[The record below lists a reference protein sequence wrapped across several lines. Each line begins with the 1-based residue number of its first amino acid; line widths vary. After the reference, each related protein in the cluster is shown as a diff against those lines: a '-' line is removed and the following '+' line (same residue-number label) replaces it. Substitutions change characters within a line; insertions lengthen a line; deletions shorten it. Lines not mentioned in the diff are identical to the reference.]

1 MGSKISD
8 QEITKIK
15 RYLKNKKPNLPGSIM
30 FSRSFLSFSKE
41 RGEAELFLDISNN
54 MSGLS
59 KVLYILE
66 KDEHLGYN
74 LSTHGDIENV
84 SFYDEVNLLGQ
95 IQSNLLPNI
104 DIIKYDINDKV
115 IIANEIKYR
124 LIKPFGVLDLSEIE
138 YKGKRYKGKRNKS

>member
-1 MGSKISD
+1 MAKLIFNTPHLIQFSENDNSMSSLYKSVYIYNDEVFSARVENGVLIVNGNEIEHACIS
-8 QEITKIK
+8 
-15 RYLKNKKPNLPGSIM
+15 
-30 FSRSFLSFSKE
+30 
-41 RGEAELFLDISNN
+41 
-54 MSGLS
+54 
-59 KVLYILE
+59 
-66 KDEHLGYN
+66 
-74 LSTHGDIENV
+74 IENV